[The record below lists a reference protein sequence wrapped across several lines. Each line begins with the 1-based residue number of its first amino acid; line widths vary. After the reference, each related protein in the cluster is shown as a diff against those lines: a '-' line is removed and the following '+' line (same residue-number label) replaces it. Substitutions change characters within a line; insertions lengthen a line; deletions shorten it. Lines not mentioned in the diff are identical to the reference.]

1 MPETIVDDVNKTDI
15 GPGVQQRFKGYDRIM
30 GNISWLLIALVAL
43 ATRIMPAPDHMS
55 SAFLAV
61 FCILLFFYNVNA
73 RYGVFS
79 RRYSQFKTFI
89 DLVVFLAFIVAVCW
103 YTGKLTSPFLSLLY
117 LILMAAALTQGR
129 RVTYLM
135 AGLAVTSYIL
145 LASAD
150 FREINYYLTH
160 ILELFPYMLIAH
172 LGALLADETEGARR
186 EVERLSLT
194 DDVTGLNN
202 MRNFFMLADAQEK
215 MAKRYER
222 TFVICMIDADGL
234 KKINDR
240 FGHLAGTELIRQMGT
255 MITKNIRSSDICAR
269 YGGDEFVIMF
279 NETTTNEVTA
289 AVERLIADMAA
300 GSFPFE
306 GKMLSSTI
314 SAGLAG
320 FPEDGPDVKTVT
332 ANADQA
338 LYVSKRSGKNRLSVY
353 SEDMSAMPSV
363 SPEETARIA

>member
-1 MPETIVDDVNKTDI
+1 MDNSRRTMTD
-15 GPGVQQRFKGYDRIM
+15 PGIQQRFKGYDRIM

-43 ATRIMPAPDHMS
+43 ATKIMPAPDQMS
-55 SAFLAV
+55 SVYLAIL
-61 FCILLFFYNVNA
+61 CILLFLYNVNA

-103 YTGKLTSPFLSLLY
+103 YTGKVTSPFLSLLY

-129 RVTYLM
+129 RITYLM
-135 AGLAVTSYIL
+135 AGLAISSYVL

-172 LGALLADETEGARR
+172 LGALLADETESARR

-202 MRNFFMLADAQEK
+202 MRNFFLLADLQEK
-215 MAKRYER
+215 MAKRYKR
-222 TFVICMIDADGL
+222 KFVICMIDADGL
-234 KKINDR
+234 KRINDQY
-240 FGHLAGTELIRQMGT
+240 GHLAGTELICRVASK
-255 MITKNIRSSDICAR
+255 ITGNIRTSDICAR
-269 YGGDEFVIMF
+269 YGGDEFVVMF
-279 NETTTNEVTA
+279 NETTKSEVTA
-289 AVERLIADMAA
+289 GVERLITDIAA
-300 GSFPFE
+300 SAFPFE
-306 GKMLSSTI
+306 GSMISSTI

-320 FPEDGPDVKTVT
+320 FPDDGPDVKTV
-332 ANADQA
+332 AAKADQA
-338 LYVSKRSGKNRLSVY
+338 LYVSKRTDKNRLTVY
-353 SEDMSAMPSV
+353 SDEMAVLQPASAQERASTV
-363 SPEETARIA
+363 

>member
-1 MPETIVDDVNKTDI
+1 MDDPHNTTLA
-15 GPGVQQRFKGYDRIM
+15 PGVQQRFKGYDRIM

-43 ATRIMPAPDHMS
+43 ATRIMPARDHIS
-55 SAFLAV
+55 FVFLAV

-73 RYGVFS
+73 RYGMFS

-89 DLVVFLAFIVAVCW
+89 DLIVFLAFIVAVCW

-117 LILMAAALTQGR
+117 LILMAA
-129 RVTYLM
+129 
-135 AGLAVTSYIL
+135 LAITSYIL

-172 LGALLADETEGARR
+172 LGALLADETESARR

-202 MRNFFMLADAQEK
+202 MRNFFLLADVQEK
-215 MAKRYER
+215 MAKRYDR
-222 TFVICMIDADGL
+222 KFVICMIDADGL
-234 KKINDR
+234 KQINDQY
-240 FGHLAGTELIRQMGT
+240 GHLAGTELIRQVGVV
-255 MITKNIRSSDICAR
+255 ITGNVRMSDICAR

-279 NETTTNEVTA
+279 NETTKSEVTA
-289 AVERLIADMAA
+289 AVGRVIADMAA
-300 GSFPFE
+300 GTFPFE
-306 GKMLSSTI
+306 GSLLSSTI

-332 ANADQA
+332 ANADKA
-338 LYVSKRSGKNRLSVY
+338 LYVSKRTGKNRLTVY
-353 SEDMSAMPSV
+353 SEEMAVRPPV
-363 SPEETARIA
+363 SPEDGAHTL

>member
-1 MPETIVDDVNKTDI
+1 MDGSHPAMFTS
-15 GPGVQQRFKGYDRIM
+15 GVHQRFKGYDRIM

-43 ATRIMPAPDHMS
+43 ATRIMPAQNHKDF
-55 SAFLAV
+55 AFLAI
-61 FCILLFFYNVNA
+61 FCIVLFLYNINA
-73 RYGVFS
+73 RYGLFA

-117 LILMAAALTQGR
+117 LILLAAALTQGR

-135 AGLAVTSYIL
+135 AGLAISSYVL

-172 LGALLADETEGARR
+172 LGALLADETESARK

-202 MRNFFMLADAQEK
+202 MRNFLIMADAQEK
-215 MAKRYER
+215 LAKRYDR
-222 TFVICMIDADGL
+222 QFVICMIDADGL

-240 FGHLAGTELIRQMGT
+240 YGHLAGTELIRQMGRL
-255 MITKNIRSSDICAR
+255 ITHNIRTSDVCAR

-279 NETTTNEVTA
+279 NETSKSDVTS
-289 AVERLIADMAA
+289 AVGRLIADMAA
-300 GSFPFE
+300 ASFPFE
-306 GKMLSSTI
+306 GSTISSTI

-320 FPEDGPDVKTVT
+320 FPEDGSDVKTVT
-332 ANADQA
+332 AKADQA
-338 LYVSKRSGKNRLSVY
+338 LYVSKRTGKNRLTVY
-353 SEDMSAMPSV
+353 DASLEVNPSEPLDAKTDTV
-363 SPEETARIA
+363 

>member
-1 MPETIVDDVNKTDI
+1 MADAHHSMFAS
-15 GPGVQQRFKGYDRIM
+15 GVQQRFKGYDRIM

-43 ATRIMPAPDHMS
+43 AIRIVPAKDHTS
-55 SAFLAV
+55 SVFLAV
-61 FCILLFFYNVNA
+61 FCILLFLYNVNA

-89 DLVVFLAFIVAVCW
+89 DLIVFLAFIVSVCW

-129 RVTYLM
+129 RITYLM
-135 AGLAVTSYIL
+135 AGLAITSYIL

-172 LGALLADETEGARR
+172 LGALLADETESARQ

-202 MRNFFMLADAQEK
+202 MRNFFLLADIQEK
-215 MAKRYER
+215 IAKRYER

-240 FGHLAGTELIRQMGT
+240 YGHFAGTELIRQMGT
-255 MITKNIRSSDICAR
+255 MITGNIRTSDICAR

-279 NETTTNEVTA
+279 NETTKRDV
-289 AVERLIADMAA
+289 AVAVLRLITDMAA
-300 GSFPFE
+300 NSFDFE
-306 GKMLSSTI
+306 GSVLSSTI

-332 ANADQA
+332 ARADQA
-338 LYVSKRSGKNRLSVY
+338 LYESKRTGKNRLTVY
-353 SEDMSAMPSV
+353 GEGDAVGAVV
-363 SPEETARIA
+363 SCDEKGSGH

>member
-1 MPETIVDDVNKTDI
+1 MYGSHTSMFAS
-15 GPGVQQRFKGYDRIM
+15 GVQQRFKGYDRIM

-43 ATRIMPAPDHMS
+43 ATRIMPAQDHMDF
-55 SAFLAV
+55 AFLSI
-61 FCILLFFYNVNA
+61 FCILLFLYNVNA
-73 RYGVFS
+73 RYGVFA
-79 RRYSQFKTFI
+79 RRYSQFKTFV

-117 LILMAAALTQGR
+117 LILLAAALTQGR

-135 AGLAVTSYIL
+135 AGLAITSYVL

-172 LGALLADETEGARR
+172 LGALLADETESARQ

-202 MRNFFMLADAQEK
+202 MRNFFLLADAQEK
-215 MAKRYER
+215 LAKRYDR
-222 TFVICMIDADGL
+222 RFVICMIDADGL

-240 FGHLAGTELIRQMGT
+240 YGHLAGTELIRQMA
-255 MITKNIRSSDICAR
+255 ILIIRNIRTSDICAR

-279 NETTTNEVTA
+279 NETTKSDVA
-289 AVERLIADMAA
+289 AALGRLIADMAA
-300 GSFPFE
+300 STFPFE
-306 GKMLSSTI
+306 GSMISSTI

-320 FPEDGPDVKTVT
+320 FPEDGSDVKTVT
-332 ANADQA
+332 AKADQA
-338 LYVSKRSGKNRLSVY
+338 LYVSKRTGKNRLTIYDASMEANQ
-353 SEDMSAMPSV
+353 SD
-363 SPEETARIA
+363 SPEEKADTI